1 MTPARD
7 PKGGNRGNRRI
18 QYEYMVPLFLAIIEL
33 GILNPPQC
41 LPAQHGVLFFVQFVF
56 ARTSSGISADV
67 RESDR
72 GERDSSLSGGR
83 PPEIPENVAL

>member
-1 MTPARD
+1 MIQREFWIGVPSKVD
-7 PKGGNRGNRRI
+7 P
-18 QYEYMVPLFLAIIEL
+18 
-33 GILNPPQC
+33 PPC

-56 ARTSSGISADV
+56 ARTSSRISADV